1 MIFNPILPRE
11 RIDAMRAGGFWP
23 DRLITEYVDQAA
35 ESCPDQVAVTG
46 ANSMTGRV
54 TTLSYRQLR
63 RMGNRM
69 ALGLVALGV
78 ESGDVVSFQLPNWW
92 QVSAL
97 YLACTRIGAVI
108 NPLMPIFRHRE
119 MEFMLGF
126 GETKVLLIPHY
137 FRGFSY
143 PRMMNALR
151 SKLPALEHVLVI
163 GGEDGE
169 DGQSFEAALLN
180 RRWEDEMD
188 GEAIFAERRPGPN
201 DVSELIY
208 TSGTTGH
215 PKGVMHTSN
224 TIIGN
229 IQQIVRKTE
238 LTSADVILMA
248 SPLAHNTGFLY
259 GVTMAIMLHAKLVLQ
274 DIWNPIA
281 AAQHIQDEGVTFT
294 MGSTPFL
301 SDLTHN
307 PGVERYD
314 LSSLKT
320 FITAGAPIPRVLV
333 QAAMDK
339 IGMAVVSGWGM
350 TENGLVTTTRLG
362 DPPGKVFETDGA
374 PFEGMELRVVDEDH
388 GAPLPTGEEGRLQA
402 RGSANFVGYLKHPE
416 DYAMDGEGWFET
428 GDKARLDAEGY
439 IRITGRSKDIII
451 RGGENVP
458 VVEVE
463 ELLHRHPSV
472 QDAAI
477 VAMPD
482 ERLGER
488 GCVFIV
494 LREGAVL
501 TFEEMASYL
510 SEANL
515 ARNYLPE
522 RMELLGE
529 MPRTPSGKIQKFKL
543 REMAKEFRVEP
554 PA

>member
-1 MIFNPILPRE
+1 MIFDPILPQE
-11 RIDAMRAGGFWP
+11 RIDAMRDAGWWP
-23 DRLITEYVDQAA
+23 DRLITEYVDAAA
-35 ESCPDQVAVTG
+35 EACPDQVAVTDT
-46 ANSMTGRV
+46 NSMTGRV

-63 RMGNRM
+63 RIADRM
-69 ALGLVALGV
+69 ALGMVSLGV
-78 ESGDVVSFQLPNWW
+78 EPGDVVSFQLPNWW

-97 YLACTRIGAVI
+97 YLACTRIGAAI

-126 GETKVLLIPHY
+126 GETKLLLIPRY

-143 PRMMNALR
+143 PRMMNELWG
-151 SKLPALEHVLVI
+151 KLPALEHVLVI
-163 GGEDGE
+163 DGE
-169 DGQSFEAALLN
+169 DDQSFEAALLN

-229 IQQIVRKTE
+229 IQQIIRKTE

-259 GVTMAIMLHAKLVLQ
+259 GVAMAIMLHTKLVLQ

-281 AAQHIQDEGVTFT
+281 AAQNIQDEGVTFT

-314 LSSLKT
+314 LSALKT

-333 QAAMDK
+333 QAATDK
-339 IGMAVVSGWGM
+339 IGIRVVSGWGM
-350 TENGLVTTTRLG
+350 TENGLVTTTRIG

-374 PFEGMELRVVDEDH
+374 PFEGMELRVVDEDD
-388 GAPLPTGEEGRLQA
+388 GAPLPTGDEGRLQA

-416 DYAMDGEGWFET
+416 AYGMDPDGWFET
-428 GDKARLDAEGY
+428 GDKARLDADGY
-439 IRITGRSKDIII
+439 IRITGRTKDIII
-451 RGGENVP
+451 RGGENIP

-463 ELLHRHPSV
+463 ELLYRHPSV

-488 GCVFIV
+488 GCAFIV
-494 LREGAVL
+494 LREGAEL
-501 TFEEMASYL
+501 TFEEMVGYL
-510 SEANL
+510 SEAKL

-522 RMELLGE
+522 RMELLGD

-543 REMAKEFRVEP
+543 REIAREFQVSP